1 MTIAQEIC
9 LVMRLHSVPMSARE
23 IADAMDRPLQN
34 INVHLR
40 ELKAVRPKLL
50 HVADWRVQEKRQ
62 PIALYALG
70 DGEDEV
76 SPTLRPEGSCKP
88 RPIRTRFAGNKNI
101 FKGLQHSEAYLKKYR
116 IAFTKLDKSPI
127 HLRNKKVTTT
137 LTEPPKGAVPEEL
150 L

>member
-1 MTIAQEIC
+1 MTIAQDIC
-9 LVMRLHSVPMSARE
+9 LVVGLYSGPVSARE
-23 IADAMDRPLQN
+23 IADAMGRPLQN
-34 INVHLR
+34 INAHLR

-76 SPTLRPEGSCKP
+76 SPTLRP
-88 RPIRTRFAGNKNI
+88 IRTRFAGNKNI
-101 FKGLQHSEAYLKKYR
+101 FKGLHHSEAYLKKYR

-127 HLRNKKVTTT
+127 HLRNKKLATAIAQQG
-137 LTEPPKGAVPEEL
+137 EKS
-150 L
+150 

>member
-50 HVADWRVQEKRQ
+50 HVADWRVQEKRH
-62 PIALYALG
+62 
-70 DGEDEV
+70 GEDEV

-150 L
+150 AP

>member
-76 SPTLRPEGSCKP
+76 SPTLRT
-88 RPIRTRFAGNKNI
+88 IRTRFAGNKNI

-137 LTEPPKGAVPEEL
+137 TAQQGGQP
-150 L
+150 